1 MKIKK
6 YEIRKINTI
15 IRNKNESKY
24 LGFKINTLKEILK
37 RFLKLKISN

>member
-6 YEIRKINTI
+6 YEIQEINSK

-24 LGFKINTLKEILK
+24 LGFKINTVKEILK
-37 RFLKLKISN
+37 RFLKLKISY